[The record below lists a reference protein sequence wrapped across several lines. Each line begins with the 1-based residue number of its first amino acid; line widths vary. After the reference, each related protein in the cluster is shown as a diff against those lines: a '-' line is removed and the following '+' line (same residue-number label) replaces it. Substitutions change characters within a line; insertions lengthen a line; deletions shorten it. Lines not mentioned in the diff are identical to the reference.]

1 MSIPNYVA
9 LRKRTY
15 HYVRRI
21 PDDLQAAFGKERI
34 QRSLKTSDQGEALRL
49 AGIVNA
55 EVEKQFAAARQ
66 EPSPVVV
73 LIEGHDWSMKDWADV
88 ALWFEAQLYHEDML
102 RRLPRF
108 TGAILID
115 EVRRPKDHMSDQATF
130 RAHRDRYMRF
140 QELTV
145 VEYSRERLDFINS
158 TIRPLR
164 VSMTPTNPHLLPF
177 AAACQKAEIN
187 FCLAFFSRDAGKQVD
202 WVYPDAIMGRWMA
215 AAPSPQAP
223 PSPAIS
229 FSPFLQPASLT
240 QPPARVSEGTAVIP
254 VWPQQRVAVGKTLA
268 DCRDQWI
275 VRKTAAKKRVDLRP
289 FSPP

>member
-102 RRLPRF
+102 R
-108 TGAILID
+108 
-115 EVRRPKDHMSDQATF
+115 
-130 RAHRDRYMRF
+130 
-140 QELTV
+140 LT
-145 VEYSRERLDFINS
+145 
-158 TIRPLR
+158 
-164 VSMTPTNPHLLPF
+164 
-177 AAACQKAEIN
+177 
-187 FCLAFFSRDAGKQVD
+187 
-202 WVYPDAIMGRWMA
+202 
-215 AAPSPQAP
+215 
-223 PSPAIS
+223 
-229 FSPFLQPASLT
+229 
-240 QPPARVSEGTAVIP
+240 
-254 VWPQQRVAVGKTLA
+254 
-268 DCRDQWI
+268 
-275 VRKTAAKKRVDLRP
+275 
-289 FSPP
+289 